1 MRISPL
7 LLGLAAAGLTATP
20 PLFAQDAEA
29 TNEAAVRAMVEA
41 VNARDLARLDDV
53 LAADVV
59 RHSQSTPGVE
69 VRSLADFKAFL
80 RSDFASVPD
89 SEITCPMV
97 VADATH
103 VATWCRYEGTQ
114 EGSLGP
120 YPPSGE
126 RLSLDF
132 ASVMRMEEGKIAEMW
147 TVWDNLTALT
157 QLGHVEPPGALF
169 EGQEP

>member
-1 MRISPL
+1 MRVTPIL
-7 LLGLAAAGLTATP
+7 LVLAAAGLAATH
-20 PLFAQDAEA
+20 PLVAQDAEA
-29 TNEAAVRAMVEA
+29 TNEATVRAMVDA
-41 VNARDLARLDDV
+41 INARDLARLDA
-53 LAADVV
+53 LIAADVV
-59 RHSQSTPGVE
+59 RHSQSTPGVQ

-97 VADATH
+97 VADETH

-114 EGSLGP
+114 EGSFGP
-120 YPPSGE
+120 YPPSGQ

-132 ASVMRMEEGKIAEMW
+132 ASLMRMEEGKIAEMW

-157 QLGHVEPPGALF
+157 QLGHVEPPGELF
-169 EGQEP
+169 EGQRR